1 MLLLL
6 LLWERP
12 MAATPSLF
20 VATKIKTMPRPSIP
34 AIGYRALRANRVS
47 LPGHVYLVTTTTYQ
61 RERLFADFATARRA
75 VIALNDRDTLGNSAL
90 LAWVLMPDHFHALI
104 RLGDEDDL
112 RGLMNRIKSRV
123 GRLVNRHLSRTGPV
137 WQSGYHEHLLRREE
151 DLKETARY
159 VALNPVRAGLTRRVA
174 EYSHWDA
181 FWL

>member
-1 MLLLL
+1 
-6 LLWERP
+6 

-20 VATKIKTMPRPSIP
+20 VATKIRTMPRPSIP

-47 LPGHVYLVTTTTYQ
+47 LSGHVYLVTTTTYL

-75 VIALNDRDTLGNSAL
+75 VVAMNDRTTLGDSAL
-90 LAWVLMPDHFHALI
+90 LTWVLMPDHFHALVQ
-104 RLGDEDDL
+104 LGERDDL
-112 RGLMNRIKSRV
+112 GGLMNRLKSRS
-123 GRLVNRHLSRTGPV
+123 GRMVNHHLSRTGPV
-137 WQSGYHEHLLRREE
+137 WQPGYHEHLLRKDE

-159 VALNPVRAGLTRRVA
+159 VALNPVRAGLARRIA